1 MIIRDITVNYECRK
15 SFRCLRKNGLPKKNL
30 FVLFKT
36 PAYVS
41 VDGKFVYIEAGS
53 YCIFEKGAYT
63 EYYSAQDYF
72 CHDFFHFTYEAYE
85 KNVFENLSFGKV
97 CGLRGSGEISD
108 IISLMKKE
116 SRLAKPSENRVL
128 SELAAKMYMSTSYF
142 QHLYKELFAT
152 TFNADILMHDIAN
165 EPYNNVYGT
174 DRAFNKVS
182 EFLEEMIR
190 VLRTVDGRRIT
201 VGSQGCYFNGE
212 KKIRDVTRLAPSVDV
227 ISLHT
232 YNRHNK
238 PKDVFEAETVELMDY
253 IETFGKPFLIT
264 ECCWGA
270 PTEDERLPYLESEL
284 ETFSKLGVGY
294 IVQGLFTSPVAD
306 LHPIEE
312 SHMTEGLYMAFLD
325 RNLNVRKHH
334 DIFNK
339 F

>member
-1 MIIRDITVNYECRK
+1 MRMRDEYSYVRGFNIQTEWGATGTDAWLKFDAQRYKTMIHTGKQKFPNINTVRVWL
-15 SFRCLRKNGLPKKNL
+15 SFDAYISDKEIYLSAIKTACEIISAEGIKIIPTYFNGWFGLPAFGGFTAECVSKNM
-30 FVLFKT
+30 
-36 PAYVS
+36 YEQYR
-41 VDGKFVYIEAGS
+41 VYLKDCVNAV
-53 YCIFEKGAYT
+53 K
-63 EYYSAQDYF
+63 
-72 CHDFFHFTYEAYE
+72 
-85 KNVFENLSFGKV
+85 
-97 CGLRGSGEISD
+97 
-108 IISLMKKE
+108 
-116 SRLAKPSENRVL
+116 
-128 SELAAKMYMSTSYF
+128 
-142 QHLYKELFAT
+142 
-152 TFNADILMHDIAN
+152 NADILMHDIAN

-190 VLRTVDGRRIT
+190 VLRTADGRRIT
-201 VGSQGCYFNGE
+201 VGSQCCYFNGE

-227 ISLHT
+227 ISLHP
-232 YNRHNK
+232 YNQHNK

-264 ECCWGA
+264 ECCRGA

>member
-1 MIIRDITVNYECRK
+1 M
-15 SFRCLRKNGLPKKNL
+15 
-30 FVLFKT
+30 
-36 PAYVS
+36 
-41 VDGKFVYIEAGS
+41 
-53 YCIFEKGAYT
+53 
-63 EYYSAQDYF
+63 
-72 CHDFFHFTYEAYE
+72 
-85 KNVFENLSFGKV
+85 FENLSFGKV

-108 IISLMKKE
+108 IISPMKKK
-116 SRLAKPSENRVL
+116 SRLAKPSENCVL
-128 SELAAKMYMSTSYF
+128 SELARYFFAKLAASTVFDAKCESLETRYVNLKIMREKILDSPEKSYNATELAAKMYMSTSYF

-174 DRAFNKVS
+174 DRAFKKVS

-201 VGSQGCYFNGE
+201 VGSQCCYFNGE

-227 ISLHT
+227 ISLHP
-232 YNRHNK
+232 YNQHNK